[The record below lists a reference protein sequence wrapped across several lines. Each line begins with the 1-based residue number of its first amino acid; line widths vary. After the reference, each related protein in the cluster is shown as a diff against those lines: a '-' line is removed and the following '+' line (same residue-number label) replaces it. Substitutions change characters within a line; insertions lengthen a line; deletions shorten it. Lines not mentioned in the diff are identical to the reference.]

1 MIERVP
7 HARLLRPPL
16 AIATAPE
23 ATPTAPLCK
32 LFAGFDQQLAHLW
45 QRQSVA
51 A

>member
-1 MIERVP
+1 MIEHVP

-32 LFAGFDQQLAHLW
+32 LFGASISNSHTSG
-45 QRQSVA
+45 RGNP
-51 A
+51 